1 MGGRISAS
9 FAGKKVVVVVVVVM
23 GEGCRLR
30 EESED
35 SIAQQA
41 VSGQTCG
48 VVLESG
54 AWRDE

>member
-9 FAGKKVVVVVVVVM
+9 FAGKKVVVVVVM

-41 VSGQTCG
+41 VSGQTRG